1 MARRLSA
8 DSCVLKSFHFT
19 GQHMDKQ
26 AFLHDFQQRI
36 AELLKS
42 SPAADI
48 ERNVKAML
56 AQGFQKMDLVTREE
70 FDIQL
75 ALVERLRHRL
85 DLLEARLDAP
95 PADQSTSGH

>member
-1 MARRLSA
+1 
-8 DSCVLKSFHFT
+8 
-19 GQHMDKQ
+19 MDKQ

-48 ERNVKAML
+48 ERNLKAML

-70 FDIQL
+70 FEIQL
-75 ALVERLRHRL
+75 ALVERLRQRL

-95 PADQSTSGH
+95 PVDQSTSSR